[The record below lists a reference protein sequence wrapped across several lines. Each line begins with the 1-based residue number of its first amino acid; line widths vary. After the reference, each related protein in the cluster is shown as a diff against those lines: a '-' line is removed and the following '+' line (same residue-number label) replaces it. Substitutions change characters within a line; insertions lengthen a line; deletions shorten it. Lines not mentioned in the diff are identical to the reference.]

1 MSEIIWYLSFSDWL
15 VSLRIMLSMSIHAVT
30 KNKILF
36 FLWPASIPLCKCPSF
51 IPSCTD
57 GHVSCFHI
65 LVIVNNT
72 AMNIGV
78 LMFFWISVL
87 GYFRY
92 TSILG
97 SGIMGS
103 KGRSIFNL
111 LRHLHRASLHVILQ
125 WDTAA
130 HFLWATGK
138 KRLPWI
144 PRTWA
149 WWDKLR
155 QPRVRALQSTAS
167 SYVA

>member
-51 IPSCTD
+51 IHSCTD

-103 KGRSIFNL
+103 KGRSIFNF
-111 LRHLHRASLHVILQ
+111 LRYLHTAFHGGCTSLHSHQWCKRVPISPHPCQHLFVDLLMIAIL
-125 WDTAA
+125 
-130 HFLWATGK
+130 TG
-138 KRLPWI
+138 
-144 PRTWA
+144 
-149 WWDKLR
+149 
-155 QPRVRALQSTAS
+155 VS
-167 SYVA
+167 